1 MLTDP
6 HPTMPLMRRIL
17 PCVIIGAFCCAIV
30 GTLKAQDAGPPVL
43 PPPGA
48 LFNPP
53 PLFDYPQAAAPE
65 SEQAA
70 VGDPQAAADPEAAQE
85 PETVAAPSPL
95 EEAIAGT
102 TEALD
107 GQTEPV
113 EPVPVY
119 EWYQPGYWFGHE
131 PWDIGLN
138 FGLNGSE
145 GQNRS
150 QSIASGAYIKRETD
164 QWIHDSKIN
173 YNLTSAN
180 SVETQNNAMLDA
192 RLDRKLEKSPWS
204 LYILNQTLYDE
215 FQPYDIRVSL
225 NTGVGYKW
233 VNRDDYK
240 LMGRFGAG
248 ASREF
253 GGTEDHWE
261 PEALF
266 GLDYNYRITE
276 KQRLTMKVDYFPEWQ
291 DFGDYRMV
299 SDLGWEIDL
308 DKPKN
313 MSIRFTVNDRYDS
326 TPNGVNPNLVNY
338 AVLLNWKL

>member
-1 MLTDP
+1 MLTAP
-6 HPTMPLMRRIL
+6 RPTMPSMRRIL
-17 PCVIIGAFCCAIV
+17 PCVIVWAFCCAI
-30 GTLKAQDAGPPVL
+30 LDRLHAQDAGPAVL

-48 LFNPP
+48 QFTPP
-53 PLFDYPQAAAPE
+53 PLFDFPQPSTAAPE
-65 SEQAA
+65 PGDTSKPGSVSEPSLIEPSLLGDATDGSTQVLDDQA
-70 VGDPQAAADPEAAQE
+70 E
-85 PETVAAPSPL
+85 L
-95 EEAIAGT
+95 
-102 TEALD
+102 
-107 GQTEPV
+107 V
-113 EPVPVY
+113 EPLPVY

-131 PWDIGLN
+131 PWDVGVN

-150 QSIASGAYIKRETD
+150 QSIASGAYIKRESD
-164 QWIHDSKIN
+164 EWIHDSKIS
-173 YNLTSAN
+173 YNMTSAN
-180 SVETQNNAMLDA
+180 SIETQNNAMLDA
-192 RLDRKLEKSPWS
+192 RLDRKLDKSPWS

-215 FQPYDIRVSL
+215 FQPFDIRVSL

-233 VNRDDYK
+233 VNTDDYK

-253 GGTEDHWE
+253 GGTDDHWE

-266 GLDYNYRITE
+266 GLDYDYRLTE
-276 KQRLTMKVDYFPEWQ
+276 KQRLTLKVDYFPEWQ